1 MALDL
6 TLAGNGKRSRGMLVP
21 VKGLPIARL
30 KVQEQGMMAVVRR
43 TCSAMMTRGK
53 YGVRS
58 MRWTIMLEAGDVA
71 AAAVLSCTCMAHD
84 SWNHGEC
91 FVDGEQVASIRLS
104 NISAG
109 IRLLLIPKR

>member
-21 VKGLPIARL
+21 VKGLPVARL

-71 AAAVLSCTCMAHD
+71 AAVSVVSCTCMAHD
-84 SWNHGEC
+84 SCNHGEC
-91 FVDGEQVASIRLS
+91 YVDGEQVASIRL
-104 NISAG
+104 
-109 IRLLLIPKR
+109 LLCTLIPKR

>member
-30 KVQEQGMMAVVRR
+30 KVQEHGMMAVVRR

-71 AAAVLSCTCMAHD
+71 AAVSVLSCMVADRQNQLD
-84 SWNHGEC
+84 SLHSLGLEFIYHACLN
-91 FVDGEQVASIRLS
+91 L
-104 NISAG
+104 
-109 IRLLLIPKR
+109 